1 MRSQIEAIQNLSV
14 RHDLEKKVASGML
27 LRRVDTK
34 EMLMNTETTLTNQYN
49 RFEPYLFLAFEL
61 SQNLWKLGF
70 TFGVAQR
77 PRLRTITARDLQA
90 LQHEIQAAK
99 KRFDLPANTPVL
111 SCYEAGRD
119 GFWLHRYLEKNGIQN
134 LVVDSSSIEVS
145 RRARRRKT
153 DKLDVNKLLAMLI
166 RFHNGER
173 KVWRVV
179 RVPSREAEDAR
190 QLHRELMTLK
200 SERTRHVNRIKGLL
214 ISQGIA
220 TAVQFDLPDRLE
232 TFRLWDGS
240 RLSAALVMRLQREY
254 QRWVLVDQQIDQLM
268 AHRKELLKTS
278 QQTSVEQV
286 RQLMRLKGIGGN
298 SAWLFVME
306 FFSWRDFRNRRE
318 VGACAGLTNAPY
330 QSGDTSRD
338 QGIEKAG
345 NRFIR
350 AIAIEIAWSWLRY
363 QPKSKLSQWYQ
374 RRFGQG
380 GKRQRKIGIV
390 ALARKLLV
398 ALWRYLE
405 TGTVP
410 EGALLKPA

>member
-1 MRSQIEAIQNLSV
+1 MY
-14 RHDLEKKVASGML
+14 
-27 LRRVDTK
+27 
-34 EMLMNTETTLTNQYN
+34 TETTLTNQYN
-49 RFEPYLFLAFEL
+49 RPAPYLYLAFEL
-61 SQNLWKLGF
+61 SQNHWKLGF
-70 TFGVAQR
+70 TIGVAQR
-77 PRLRTITARDLQA
+77 PRIRNIAARDLPA
-90 LQHEIQAAK
+90 LQHEIQAANQ
-99 KRFDLPANTPVL
+99 RFGLLADASVL
-111 SCYEAGRD
+111 SCFEAGRD
-119 GFWLHRYLEKNGIQN
+119 GFWLHRYLEKHGIQN

-166 RFHNGER
+166 RYHGGEQ

-179 RVPSREAEDAR
+179 HVPSAAAENAR

-220 TAVQFDLPDRLE
+220 IAVKSDLPDRLA
-232 TFRLWDGS
+232 TLRLWDGS
-240 RLSAALVMRLQREY
+240 RLPEELVMRLQREY
-254 QRWVLVDQQIDQLM
+254 QRWLFVNQQIDQLTT
-268 AHRKELLKTS
+268 HRKELLKTS
-278 QQTSVEQV
+278 QQPRVEQV
-286 RQLMRLKGIGGN
+286 RQLMRLKGIGVN

-306 FFSWRDFRNRRE
+306 FFGWRNFRNRRE

-363 QPKSKLSQWYQ
+363 QPESKLSKWYQ
-374 RRFGQG
+374 RRFGHG
-380 GKRQRKIGIV
+380 SKRQRKIGIV
-390 ALARKLLV
+390 ALARKLLI

-405 TGTVP
+405 TGTLP
-410 EGALLKPA
+410 EGALLKAT

>member
-1 MRSQIEAIQNLSV
+1 
-14 RHDLEKKVASGML
+14 
-27 LRRVDTK
+27 
-34 EMLMNTETTLTNQYN
+34 MNSETTHTNQYN
-49 RFEPYLFLAFEL
+49 RLESCLNLAFEL
-61 SQNLWKLGF
+61 SQNQWKLGF
-70 TFGVAQR
+70 TVGIAQR
-77 PRLRTITARDLQA
+77 PRIRNIASRDLQA
-90 LQHEIQAAK
+90 LQHEIKTAK
-99 KRFDLPANTPVL
+99 KRFGLSADVPVL

-119 GFWLHRYLEKNGIQN
+119 GFWIHRYLEENGIQN

-166 RFHNGER
+166 RYHSGEQ

-179 RVPSREAEDAR
+179 HVPSTKAEDAR

-200 SERTRHVNRIKGLL
+200 SERTRHSNRIKGLL
-214 ISQGIA
+214 ISQG
-220 TAVQFDLPDRLE
+220 VSVSVKPDFTDQLE
-232 TFRLWDGS
+232 AIRLWDGS
-240 RLSAALVMRLQREY
+240 RLPEALVMRLQREY
-254 QRWVLVDQQIDQLM
+254 QRWMLVNQQIDQLTV
-268 AHRKELLKTS
+268 HRKELLKTS
-278 QQTSVEQV
+278 QQPSVEQV
-286 RQLMRLKGIGGN
+286 RQLMRLKGIGIN

-306 FFSWRDFRNRRE
+306 FFGWRDFRNRRE

-330 QSGDTSRD
+330 QSGDTNRD

-374 RRFGQG
+374 QRFGHG

-390 ALARKLLV
+390 ALARKLLIE
-398 ALWRYLE
+398 LWRYLE
-405 TGTVP
+405 TGNLP
-410 EGALLKPA
+410 EGAVLQTS

>member
-1 MRSQIEAIQNLSV
+1 MS
-14 RHDLEKKVASGML
+14 
-27 LRRVDTK
+27 
-34 EMLMNTETTLTNQYN
+34 TETTLMNQYN
-49 RFEPYLFLAFEL
+49 RFEPYLYLTFEL

-70 TFGVAQR
+70 TIGVAQR
-77 PRLRTITARDLQA
+77 PRLRNITARDLQA
-90 LQHEIQAAK
+90 LQYEIQAAK
-99 KRFDLPANTPVL
+99 KRFGLPADVPVL

-119 GFWLHRYLEKNGIQN
+119 GFWLHRYLEKHGIQN
-134 LVVDSSSIEVS
+134 LMVDSSSIEVS

-254 QRWVLVDQQIDQLM
+254 QRWVLVNQQIDQLT

-278 QQTSVEQV
+278 QQPSVEQV
-286 RQLMRLKGIGGN
+286 RQLMRLKGIGVN

-410 EGALLKPA
+410 EGALLKPS

>member
-1 MRSQIEAIQNLSV
+1 MS
-14 RHDLEKKVASGML
+14 
-27 LRRVDTK
+27 
-34 EMLMNTETTLTNQYN
+34 TETTLMNQYN
-49 RFEPYLFLAFEL
+49 RFEPYLYLTFEL

-70 TFGVAQR
+70 TIGVAQR
-77 PRLRTITARDLQA
+77 PRLRNITARDLQA
-90 LQHEIQAAK
+90 LQYEIQAAK
-99 KRFDLPANTPVL
+99 KRFGLPADVPVL

-119 GFWLHRYLEKNGIQN
+119 GFWLHRYLEKHGIQN
-134 LVVDSSSIEVS
+134 LMVDSSSIEVS

-232 TFRLWDGS
+232 TFRLGDGS

-254 QRWVLVDQQIDQLM
+254 QRWVLVNQQIDQLT

-278 QQTSVEQV
+278 QQPSVEQV
-286 RQLMRLKGIGGN
+286 RQLMRLKGIGVN

-410 EGALLKPA
+410 EGALLKPS

>member
-1 MRSQIEAIQNLSV
+1 
-14 RHDLEKKVASGML
+14 
-27 LRRVDTK
+27 
-34 EMLMNTETTLTNQYN
+34 MNTETTLTNQYT
-49 RFEPYLFLAFEL
+49 RFEPYLYLAFEL

-70 TFGVAQR
+70 TIGIAQR
-77 PRLRTITARDLQA
+77 PRIRNIAARDLQA
-90 LQHEIQAAK
+90 LQHEIKAAK
-99 KRFDLPANTPVL
+99 KRFELPADAPVL

-119 GFWLHRYLEKNGIQN
+119 GFWIHRYLVENGIQN
-134 LVVDSSSIEVS
+134 LVVDSASIEVS

-166 RFHNGER
+166 RYQSGEQ

-179 RVPSREAEDAR
+179 HVPSMEAEDAR

-200 SERTRHVNRIKGLL
+200 AERTRHSNRIKGLL
-214 ISQGIA
+214 TNQG
-220 TAVQFDLPDRLE
+220 VSVSVRPDFPDQME
-232 TFRLWDGS
+232 SIRLWNGS
-240 RLSAALVMRLQREY
+240 RLPEALCMRLRREF
-254 QRWVLVDQQIDQLM
+254 QRWKFVNQQIDQLT

-278 QQTSVEQV
+278 TQPSVEQV
-286 RQLMRLKGIGGN
+286 RQLMRLKGIGVN

-306 FFSWRDFRNRRE
+306 FFSWRNFRNRRE

-350 AIAIEIAWSWLRY
+350 AIAIEIAWGWLRF
-363 QPKSKLSQWYQ
+363 QPESKLSQWYQ
-374 RRFGQG
+374 RRFGHG
-380 GKRQRKIGIV
+380 GKRQRKTGIV
-390 ALARKLLV
+390 ALARKLLI

-405 TGTVP
+405 TGNLP
-410 EGALLKPA
+410 EGALLKTS

>member
-1 MRSQIEAIQNLSV
+1 
-14 RHDLEKKVASGML
+14 
-27 LRRVDTK
+27 
-34 EMLMNTETTLTNQYN
+34 MNTETTLTNQYN
-49 RFEPYLFLAFEL
+49 RFEPYLYLAFEL
-61 SQNLWKLGF
+61 SQNQWKLGF
-70 TFGVAQR
+70 TIGVAQR
-77 PRLRTITARDLQA
+77 PRIRNITARDLQA
-90 LQHEIQAAK
+90 LQHEIKAAK
-99 KRFDLPANTPVL
+99 QRFGLPADAPVL

-119 GFWLHRYLEKNGIQN
+119 GFWIHRYLEKQGIRN

-153 DKLDVNKLLAMLI
+153 DKLDVSKLLPMLI
-166 RFHNGER
+166 RYHGGEQ
-173 KVWRVV
+173 KVWRIV

-200 SERTRHVNRIKGLL
+200 SERTGHINRIKGLL

-220 TAVQFDLPDRLE
+220 IAVKPDLTAQLE
-232 TFRLWDGS
+232 TIRLWDGS
-240 RLSAALVMRLQREY
+240 RLPEALVMRLQREY
-254 QRWVLVDQQIDQLM
+254 QRWVLVNQQIDQLTV
-268 AHRKELLKTS
+268 HRKELLKTS
-278 QQTSVEQV
+278 QQSSVEQV
-286 RQLMRLKGIGGN
+286 RQLMRLKGIGIN

-306 FFSWRDFRNRRE
+306 FFSWRDFHNRRE

-330 QSGDTSRD
+330 QSGDSSKD

-363 QPKSKLSQWYQ
+363 QPESTLSQWYQ
-374 RRFGQG
+374 RRFGHG

-390 ALARKLLV
+390 ALARKLLI

-405 TGTVP
+405 TGTLP
-410 EGALLKPA
+410 EGALLKTS